1 MANLFRLI
9 TTAGDRLG
17 ALITRLEEL
26 HEEEFPTKGPK
37 AFIELLLKVSSF
49 LSRILE
55 EQSER
60 IHNNIGSEDSIAKQ
74 IKSVAND
81 ISDLS
86 SWLRFIESS
95 KSEYTP
101 IEFVRIIDS
110 LGKKLYLNGEI
121 IIRPQSQYNWEFREL
136 VSEIKKKL
144 LSFRHVDTSGIL
156 QNSPDFIVILS
167 FPNVEK
173 DNLFLHTGTLIHE
186 FGHYF
191 DIINNISAKA
201 ETSFDNTKLNE
212 LIKYY
217 IQTMEPKPKE
227 DEIYKVHRALNTSI
241 KEKLQKLFLNWIQ
254 ESIADL
260 IAIRIGGPGAFFS
273 FADQA
278 ILEPSLD
285 DYTKDERYPSF
296 RIRLLKMF
304 EELREIGFTKEK
316 FDEWSEDKDKVEVSK
331 LLHSELQKWQ
341 ELLEIDGK
349 EIFDDNDKTRREIEI
364 VKKSYFETFHV
375 IRKKVIDRLNEFE
388 NINTSDTIKFSTNVF
403 EREVFHLVG
412 LLQKGISPNEIIT
425 RKSIEGEGKTHPAKW
440 ASILNAGWLWAF
452 LSLDK
457 PTIYSENYVLD
468 RVKIKNDMFLQII
481 KAIERSEI
489 HKQFLNIK
497 SKFGDL

>member
-60 IHNNIGSEDSIAKQ
+60 IHKDIGSEDGIAKQ
-74 IKSVAND
+74 IKNIANNV
-81 ISDLS
+81 SDLS

-95 KSEYTP
+95 KSEFTP
-101 IEFVRIIDS
+101 IEFARIIDS
-110 LGKKLYLNGEI
+110 LGKRLHINGEI

-144 LSFRHVDTSGIL
+144 VSLKHIDINEIL

-173 DNLFLHTGTLIHE
+173 DNLFLHIGTLIHE

-191 DIINNISAKA
+191 DIINNISKEAK
-201 ETSFDNTKLNE
+201 TTFNDQQLDKLIE
-212 LIKYY
+212 YKIRH
-217 IQTMEPKPKE
+217 MVPKPVDEYKE
-227 DEIYKVHRALNTSI
+227 RWLFKREIENR
-241 KEKLQKLFLNWIQ
+241 LQKLFFYWIQ
-254 ESIADL
+254 EAIADL
-260 IAIRIGGPGAFFS
+260 IAIHIGGPGAFFS
-273 FADQA
+273 FAYQA

-296 RIRLLKMF
+296 RIRLLKMLEELKKIGF
-304 EELREIGFTKEK
+304 EEGK
-316 FDEWSEDKDKVEVSK
+316 FKEWSTDVHKKKISELLRNKLHEWEK
-331 LLHSELQKWQ
+331 LLN
-341 ELLEIDGK
+341 IGGGK
-349 EIFDDNDKTRREIEI
+349 SYNDDIKQREIEI
-364 VKKSYFETFHV
+364 VEKCFFHTFPIIREQV
-375 IRKKVIDRLNEFE
+375 ISRLKEFE
-388 NINTSDTIKFSTNVF
+388 NVNTADTIDFNADVF
-403 EREVFHLVG
+403 GREVFHLVE
-412 LLQKGISPNEIIT
+412 LIEKEISPNEIIVKGNIENKG
-425 RKSIEGEGKTHPAKW
+425 KSDPARW
-440 ASILNAGWLWAF
+440 ASILNAGWLCDF
-452 LSLDK
+452 CVLDRDRT
-457 PTIYSENYVLD
+457 TIYSENDFLN
-468 RVKIKNDMFLQII
+468 RVKDKNNMFLLFT

-489 HKQFLNIK
+489 HKQFLNMK
-497 SKFGDL
+497 SRFSDL